1 MDLKE
6 AFYKQKEELNQLKRD
21 YAKLEKKLIKAIK
34 GNAADERV
42 QELLK
47 KIQGLNNKIAEV
59 TGIMNRY
66 KALFEQKQKV
76 IEQQEAIIYDLQDQV
91 RDLQWQLDC
100 LNDTRSSE
108 GLTAAEEAKAKI
120 AALSD
125 EVARLT
131 AKLENNSTN
140 AGISTAKTAID
151 QKKRIPNS
159 REKTDLKKGGQPGHE
174 KYEMAP
180 FSEDEVTD
188 TQVHELEACPNCGSH
203 NLEEIDY
210 TIKDEYDYKVVVK
223 KIRNRFIEY
232 KCLDCG
238 KIVRCPYNGL
248 VAKNQYGNVIQS
260 MALSLMNLGFVSINR
275 TRKILT
281 GFTSDDITLSEGYLA
296 KLQKRYAKK
305 LLPFVDEV
313 KTRMTSLPLLYWDDT
328 VVFVD
333 TSRACLRFY
342 GDDKLALYTAHLHKD
357 LESLI
362 DDDILPSLSAG
373 TVVMHDHNTINY
385 HQGFVFRN
393 VECIQHLDRDLQKI
407 IDIAHHSWASD
418 LKELITS
425 WIHKRK
431 GLIADGI
438 SSFSPVEV
446 GDFISKVSSILER
459 AWTEWSID
467 QNRYFSGDE
476 RALIF
481 RLEKYSQNYFEWV
494 KDFSIPTT
502 NNLSERSLRFVKT
515 KDKVS
520 GQFQSIEYASYFA
533 AIRTYLETC
542 ARNGA
547 NEFTALLR
555 LTQGQPYTISELI
568 GEA

>member
-1 MDLKE
+1 MDLKT
-6 AFYKQKEELNQLKRD
+6 AFYKQKDELNQLKRD

-34 GNAADERV
+34 ENAADERV

-66 KALFEQKQKV
+66 KALYEQKQKV
-76 IEQQEAIIYDLQDQV
+76 IEQQELIIFDLQEQI
-91 RDLQWQLDC
+91 RNLQWQLDC
-100 LNDTRSSE
+100 LNDTRSTD

-131 AKLENNSTN
+131 AKLEVKSSN
-140 AGISTAKTAID
+140 AGISTAKTAIG
-151 QKKRIPNS
+151 QEKLIPNS
-159 REKTDLKKGGQPGHE
+159 RKKTDLKKGGQPGHE
-174 KYEMAP
+174 KHEMAQ
-180 FSEDEVTD
+180 FNDDEVTD
-188 TQVHELEACPNCGSH
+188 IKIHALDTCPNCGSR
-203 NLEEIDY
+203 NLEEQDY
-210 TIKDEYDYKVVVK
+210 TIKDEYDYRVVVK

-232 KCLDCG
+232 KCIDCG
-238 KIVRCPYNGL
+238 EIVRCPYNGL

-305 LLPFVDEV
+305 LLTFVDEV
-313 KTRMTSLPLLYWDDT
+313 RTRMKSLPLLYWDDT

-333 TSRACLRFY
+333 TSRACMRFY
-342 GDDKLALYTAHLHKD
+342 GDDKLALYTAHMHKD

-393 VECIQHLDRDLQKI
+393 IECIQHLERDLQKI
-407 IDIAHHSWASD
+407 IDVAHHTWASD

-425 WIHKRK
+425 WMHKRK

-446 GDFISKVSSILER
+446 GDFISKVTSILER

-467 QNRYFSGDE
+467 QSRYFSGDE

-542 ARNGA
+542 ARNGV

-555 LTQGQPYTISELI
+555 LTQGNPFTTKELL

>member
-1 MDLKE
+1 
-6 AFYKQKEELNQLKRD
+6 
-21 YAKLEKKLIKAIK
+21 
-34 GNAADERV
+34 
-42 QELLK
+42 
-47 KIQGLNNKIAEV
+47 
-59 TGIMNRY
+59 MNRY
-66 KALFEQKQKV
+66 KALYEQKQKV

-131 AKLENNSTN
+131 AKLEHNSTN

-151 QKKRIPNS
+151 QKKRITNS

-203 NLEEIDY
+203 NLEEMDY

-393 VECIQHLDRDLQKI
+393 VECIQHLERDLQKI

-542 ARNGA
+542 ARNGV